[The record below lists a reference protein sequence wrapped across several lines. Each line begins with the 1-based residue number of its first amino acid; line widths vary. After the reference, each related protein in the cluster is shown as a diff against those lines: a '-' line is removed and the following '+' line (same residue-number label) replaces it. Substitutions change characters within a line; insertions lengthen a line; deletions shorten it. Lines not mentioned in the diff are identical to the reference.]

1 LKWEIEKGG
10 NQLSSEFEKVGDLLP
25 SHLKEKWAI
34 SQYQF
39 TQPSWNIL
47 LRTLAV
53 AGLLNSE
60 GPIRQVEIK
69 LLFQLETDQIR
80 FMKHVGPA
88 RFSQLIKE
96 LQGLEHALS
105 EPLSN
110 INLDRPPELSKDE
123 DEILEQID
131 TPSSLTLEQM
141 LLFWIATI
149 PDWRRKLEEEFG
161 LTLEEIE
168 FEDEHITRRIQIFDL
183 RMKGMTLDQI
193 GHQFGVTRE
202 RIRQI
207 VKKAYLLI
215 AHMEIFEGQ
224 SYEDFFAKYF
234 ESKKGES
241 RQKALEKQM
250 EIDLKVRK
258 LLETSPG
265 MTMNEL
271 ANNLNLS
278 IDELKNSLQPQT
290 TKFIWGESKLNP
302 KPSKYSEEDILE
314 GLRMAEAFESP
325 ISAPMY
331 WSLVSRGLIDA
342 PGPQTVA
349 IRFGSWRR
357 ACELAQVNY
366 VESIRSKYESN
377 WTEEEMLLHVI
388 EFLKNRTFGR
398 GIENYDAWRIETM
411 NNAPSGALVRTSFGS
426 WLEAKNLA
434 LVLMREK
441 KISPKL
447 IDV

>member
-110 INLDRPPELSKDE
+110 INLDRPLELSKDE

-278 IDELKNSLQPQT
+278 IDELKNSLQP
-290 TKFIWGESKLNP
+290 
-302 KPSKYSEEDILE
+302 
-314 GLRMAEAFESP
+314 
-325 ISAPMY
+325 
-331 WSLVSRGLIDA
+331 
-342 PGPQTVA
+342 
-349 IRFGSWRR
+349 
-357 ACELAQVNY
+357 NY
-366 VESIRSKYESN
+366 
-377 WTEEEMLLHVI
+377 
-388 EFLKNRTFGR
+388 
-398 GIENYDAWRIETM
+398 
-411 NNAPSGALVRTSFGS
+411 
-426 WLEAKNLA
+426 
-434 LVLMREK
+434 
-441 KISPKL
+441 
-447 IDV
+447 